1 VGRITDNGIRGITA
15 RLHPNERKG
24 RERDMGKFFENDL
37 FLKSMRLTLFI
48 LNMYAVFDLIASSF
62 HLSDA
67 TGILP
72 KGD

>member
-1 VGRITDNGIRGITA
+1 
-15 RLHPNERKG
+15 
-24 RERDMGKFFENDL
+24 MGKFFENDL